1 MPTPFV
7 RSIAFA
13 LVVGSTACS
22 PNPPTTTLVPA
33 GARERVIRAGT
44 LELHA
49 IEWRGQGTPLVMLH
63 GLGGNAA
70 SWAGLVR
77 RLPGRHVIALDLPG
91 HGASPVTTT
100 WDYMPLA
107 RDIVAAVRSQWPGN
121 HIWVGHSWGGRF
133 AVVSAAVDSAG
144 TRGLIL
150 VDAVQVSPSRI
161 ADAAGTVEALFK
173 GELDPWPDLDSAL
186 AAARTLPQFSPW
198 TPDVEVAFRRAVV
211 VQPDGRVV
219 PLLSRDKA
227 ATVLRTFAIDDRE
240 AVSRI
245 DAPVLVLSAP
255 NGFSER
261 AQRGLFPS
269 ADFMTVKGN
278 HWLHINNGEGTSRA
292 ILDWLRQKDL

>member
-1 MPTPFV
+1 M
-7 RSIAFA
+7 
-13 LVVGSTACS
+13 
-22 PNPPTTTLVPA
+22 
-33 GARERVIRAGT
+33 IRAGT
-44 LELHA
+44 LELTA

-70 SWAGLVR
+70 SWAVLVR
-77 RLPGRHVIALDLPG
+77 RLSGRHVIALDLPG
-91 HGASPVTTT
+91 HGASPVATT
-100 WDYMPLA
+100 WDYTPLA

-121 HIWVGHSWGGRF
+121 HVWVGHSWGGRV
-133 AVVSAAVDSAG
+133 AVVSAALDSAG

-150 VDAVQVSPSRI
+150 VDAVPVSPLPI
-161 ADAAGTVEALFK
+161 ADVAGTVEGLFK

-186 AAARTLPQFSPW
+186 AAVRTLPQFSPW

-219 PLLSRDKA
+219 PLLSRQKA
-227 ATVLRTFAIDDRE
+227 TAVLRTFAIDDRE

-255 NGFSER
+255 NSFSER

-269 ADFMTVKGN
+269 ADFVTVKAN
-278 HWLHINNGEGTSRA
+278 HWLPINNAEGTSRA
-292 ILDWLRQKDL
+292 MLDWLRQKRL